1 MYNFTLSP
9 ALQTLLIQ
17 TLLCWSPLKVTSNSI
32 RVYDLISLSTAEIFS
47 GPQFAPLLSSLIGM
61 LGCMFTL
68 RAVGS

>member
-47 GPQFAPLLSSLIGM
+47 GPQFAPLLS
-61 LGCMFTL
+61 
-68 RAVGS
+68 